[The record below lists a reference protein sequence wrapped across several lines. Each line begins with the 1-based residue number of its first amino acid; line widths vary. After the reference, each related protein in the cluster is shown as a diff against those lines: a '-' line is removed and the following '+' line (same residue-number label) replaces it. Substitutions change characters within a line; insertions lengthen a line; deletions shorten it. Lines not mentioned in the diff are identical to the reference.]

1 MSNQTSN
8 FKIYCKTANKYLTGY
23 KGKSTWNT
31 MKWALAATQNWL
43 RRGYLSNEL
52 EIHEY
57 PLVDPIVIT
66 LQDAEEEVRKQT
78 AKIAQK
84 KNAKRIAAARES
96 LLREIENHKE
106 RIEKAEKELN
116 NLQ

>member
-1 MSNQTSN
+1 MANQTSF
-8 FKIYCKTANKYLTGY
+8 FKIYCKTNGKYLSKY
-23 KGKSTWNT
+23 NGKSTWHSL
-31 MKWALAATQNWL
+31 KWALSATRNWL
-43 RRGYLSNEL
+43 RRGYLSNEI

-66 LQDAEEEVRKQT
+66 LQDAEEEMREQS

-84 KNAKRIAAARES
+84 KNAQRIAAARAS